1 MSEAPPLGRVKRTRG
16 RLSVTLL
23 TLKISSEEDTYEQD
37 TIEPSEH
44 FVTEINYSQHGV
56 VNKWSPQEPA
66 ARVKG
71 SKISQ
76 KQKLD
81 MMGDRREVHFASE
94 LPKDRPLHLA
104 KAFSGAQGI

>member
-1 MSEAPPLGRVKRTRG
+1 MKRTEG
-16 RLSVTLL
+16 RLRVTLP
-23 TLKISSEEDTYEQD
+23 TLKISSEEDKYEQD

-44 FVTEINYSQHGV
+44 FITEINCSQHGV
-56 VNKWSPQEPA
+56 VNKWSPQEPT

-104 KAFSGAQGI
+104 KAFNGAQGI